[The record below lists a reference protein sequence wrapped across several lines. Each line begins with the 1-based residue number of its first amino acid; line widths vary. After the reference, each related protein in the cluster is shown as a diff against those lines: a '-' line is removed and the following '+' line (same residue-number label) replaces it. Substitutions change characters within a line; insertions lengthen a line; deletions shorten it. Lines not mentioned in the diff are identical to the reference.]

1 MMASIL
7 TRGCL
12 LPNSASICSFTS
24 RRIRW
29 YSVSFAG
36 MIGLVGV
43 MMGILTGAVV
53 FVKGVLK

>member
-1 MMASIL
+1 
-7 TRGCL
+7 